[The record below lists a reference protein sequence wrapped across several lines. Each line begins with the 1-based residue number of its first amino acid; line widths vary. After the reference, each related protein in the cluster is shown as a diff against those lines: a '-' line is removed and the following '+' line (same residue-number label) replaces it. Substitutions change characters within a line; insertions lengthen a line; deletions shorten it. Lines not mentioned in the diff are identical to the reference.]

1 MSSFTMND
9 WMKMS
14 TQKAMKLALFSQ
26 SCVKSLYMVVTNLEC
41 MALSVTHL
49 APQTVS
55 TTCVIY
61 RMGHVMVVNLDGWEL
76 GAL

>member
-1 MSSFTMND
+1 M
-9 WMKMS
+9 
-14 TQKAMKLALFSQ
+14 LFSNG
-26 SCVKSLYMVVTNLEC
+26 KKVVTNLEC